1 MLEAKEWSEA
11 QKLVNTAP
19 ETERRGLQGQLDY
32 AMVDGDVGKLSTFG
46 VRYWLVKHVKIQLKS
61 ADQVNHAAK
70 STTPS
75 KPFCV

>member
-32 AMVDGDVGKLSTFG
+32 STVNGDVDKLSTFG
-46 VRYWLVKHVKIQLKS
+46 VRFWLVKHVKIPLKS
-61 ADQVNHAAK
+61 ADQVNHTVNT
-70 STTPS
+70 SSP
-75 KPFCV
+75 